1 MAVNATLTKRTV
13 KVTSSVGVDING
25 NMTTESVNLPALSIT
40 NGVDADAENNISAEP
55 GYTDKRVMSV
65 VDALNN
71 DILEHTV
78 YKVQKTEVSTLE
90 NDD

>member
-1 MAVNATLTKRTV
+1 MAVESTLTKRSV
-13 KVTSSVGVDING
+13 KVISSVGIDIEG
-25 NMTTESVNLPALSIT
+25 KMTTESINLPALSLN
-40 NGVDADAENNISAEP
+40 NGVDADAENNITAQP

-90 NDD
+90 SDE

>member
-1 MAVNATLTKRTV
+1 MAIEATLTKRSV
-13 KVTSSVGVDING
+13 KVISAVGIDIEG
-25 NMTTESVNLPALSIT
+25 KTTTEYTNLPALSLV
-40 NGVDADAENNISAEP
+40 NGVDADAENNIAAQP

-90 NDD
+90 SDE